1 MNRTPNTFPPADSHG
16 CIAKGVKRIAHL
28 GIPGGAQVVEQ
39 NGYLFVGHLSPP
51 EGTSIIDVRDP
62 GNPLLLTRLTLPD
75 RRVHSHK
82 VMVSG
87 DLMIVNS
94 QRHRRKFF
102 RKSETL
108 QDIESQLLLEKGRL
122 PDDHE
127 LARVLGVRPEDVALL
142 RAESDSPWNQGGF
155 RLYDISIPAR
165 PREICFQPTGGMGVH
180 GFDFDGRYAY
190 VSTEMAGFR
199 GNILVI
205 YDLLK
210 PEHPQELS
218 RWWMPGQEAGD
229 SLSTGPVDGNWLHH
243 ALRQGDT
250 LWAACCQAGVW
261 AIDISDISQPLT
273 AGSYNYHPPFLESTH
288 TVMALPETSSGRKL
302 ALVIDEEHDHHP
314 KGQPHAALWLFDI
327 TERERISPLS
337 VYEVSELDSPWSR
350 SGSRFGASQIVER
363 PTGDLVFAAWFAG
376 GLRIVDISN
385 PSAPREHGYFIPP
398 PGPGLPA
405 PQSMDAEVDDRGIIY
420 LLDRNAGLDIL
431 ELP

>member
-1 MNRTPNTFPPADSHG
+1 MNIIQSTFPPADPHG
-16 CIAKGVKRIAHL
+16 CISKGVKRIAHL

-62 GNPLLLTRLTLPD
+62 SNPALLTTLTLPD
-75 RRVHSHK
+75 SRVHSHK

-108 QDIESQLLLEKGRL
+108 QAVESRILLEKGSL

-127 LARVLGVRPEDVALL
+127 LALALGVRPEEVALL
-142 RAESDSPWNQGGF
+142 RAESDSRWNQGGF
-155 RLYDISIPAR
+155 RLYDISTPAR
-165 PREICFQPTGGMGVH
+165 PREIGFQPTGGMGVH

-205 YDLLK
+205 YDLSK
-210 PEHPQELS
+210 AEHPRELS
-218 RWWMPGQEAGD
+218 RWWMPGQEAGE

-243 ALRQGDT
+243 ALRRGDT

-273 AGSYNYHPPFLESTH
+273 AGTYNYHPPFLESTH
-288 TVMALPETSSGRKL
+288 TVMALPEASSGRKL
-302 ALVIDEEHDHHP
+302 ALVIDEEHDNHP
-314 KGQPHAALWLFDI
+314 KGQPHAALWLFDV
-327 TERERISPLS
+327 TERERLSPMS

-398 PGPGLPA
+398 PGPGFQA
-405 PQSMDAEVDDRGIIY
+405 PQSMDAEVDDRGVIY

-431 ELP
+431 ELS